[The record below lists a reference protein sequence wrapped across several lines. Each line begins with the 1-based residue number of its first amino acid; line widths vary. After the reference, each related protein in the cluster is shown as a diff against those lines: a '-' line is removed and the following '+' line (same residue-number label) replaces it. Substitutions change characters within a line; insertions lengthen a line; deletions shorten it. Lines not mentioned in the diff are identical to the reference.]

1 MSGKGK
7 FIWKNGNVYQ
17 GDFKYNKMHG
27 KGTMTLKNAQSYK
40 GEWANGV
47 NTNIEN

>member
-7 FIWKNGNVYQ
+7 FTWHNGNVYE

-27 KGTMTLKNAQSYK
+27 RGKMTLKNGQVFT
-40 GEWANGV
+40 GEWQNGV
-47 NTNIEN
+47 NVRID